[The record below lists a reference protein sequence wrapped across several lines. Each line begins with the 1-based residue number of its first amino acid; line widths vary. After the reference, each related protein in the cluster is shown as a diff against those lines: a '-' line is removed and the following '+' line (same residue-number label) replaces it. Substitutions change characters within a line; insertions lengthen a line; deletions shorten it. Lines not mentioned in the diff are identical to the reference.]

1 MSGLKECKRTLTTI
15 IDKKRSKLLII
26 ALNVERNPYKG
37 GVDDQVQ
44 TIINLAHQI
53 KIPVIHACP
62 RSHLGRAF
70 TGKWGPRL
78 TMISIINS
86 EGYQDMLDIMM
97 K

>member
-1 MSGLKECKRTLTTI
+1 M
-15 IDKKRSKLLII
+15 LIV
-26 ALNVERNPYKG
+26 ALNIERNPYKG

-44 TIINLAHQI
+44 TVIKLAQEI

-70 TGKWGPRL
+70 TGKWGPRV
-78 TMISIINS
+78 TMISIINF
-86 EGYQDMLDIMM
+86 EGYQDMRDEVV

>member
-1 MSGLKECKRTLTTI
+1 M
-15 IDKKRSKLLII
+15 LIV
-26 ALNVERNPYKG
+26 ALNIERNPYKG

-44 TIINLAHQI
+44 TVIKFAQEI

-70 TGKWGPRL
+70 TGKWGPRV
-78 TMISIINS
+78 TMISIINF
-86 EGYQDMLDIMM
+86 EGYQDMRDEVV